1 MKITRISGQKWLTAF
16 ILSPGMI
23 FALTYL
29 AVWLST
35 NLWLNHSFKRHLK
48 QIFATETGQQYRID
62 IGSLRSGADL
72 NSVKLKQLQLTP
84 IGDAVKAGSN
94 HAARQ
99 IAELRIDC
107 PDLSFIPF
115 RPADETLSLRMISR
129 QILSSSVQ

>member
-1 MKITRISGQKWLTAF
+1 MKITRRSGQKWFTAF

-23 FALTYL
+23 FAMTYF

-48 QIFATETGQQYRID
+48 QIFVTETGQQYRID

-72 NSVKLKQLQLTP
+72 NSLKLKQLQLTP
-84 IGDAVKAGSN
+84 IDGALNAGSN

-107 PDLSFIPF
+107 PNLSFIPF
-115 RPADETLSLRMISR
+115 RPADEALSLHLISR